1 MQLDRVAFRNRQL
14 FIAPPLGAVAEKR
27 KKHRLKFKTNTEMN
41 EKIESITNSL
51 IKLYSGGNSKS
62 EIKFRK
68 KLENI
73 DWDEEQKKLKR
84 NFDITKIA
92 LIVTLVSFIIL
103 FVIFAIG
110 TIKHGQSQIS
120 TSSAIAVCG
129 ASIVTSLGFKQN
141 SERYQTFILLRDL
154 LER

>member
-1 MQLDRVAFRNRQL
+1 
-14 FIAPPLGAVAEKR
+14 
-27 KKHRLKFKTNTEMN
+27 MN

-103 FVIFAIG
+103 FVIFALAPNDRG
-110 TIKHGQSQIS
+110 YGHGRFAGAFAVAQRQSE
-120 TSSAIAVCG
+120 CG
-129 ASIVTSLGFKQN
+129 RKT
-141 SERYQTFILLRDL
+141 R
-154 LER
+154 

>member
-1 MQLDRVAFRNRQL
+1 
-14 FIAPPLGAVAEKR
+14 
-27 KKHRLKFKTNTEMN
+27 MN

-129 ASIVTSLGFKQN
+129 ACITTSLGFKQN